1 MLCPKCKNEL
11 VVEDKNYKC
20 PSCQIFLPV
29 VFYAYRLKQEDI
41 DKLVL
46 EGVSDEIEFF
56 SKTKKKKFKAKLVYK
71 NGKVDFEFC
80 SNKENEGK
88 IEEEREK
95 ENDTI
100 CIFLNSLSSGVVKV
114 FTIDGDKKEEKI
126 YDFGTKA
133 TRYSHALSLIAILSL
148 VPHNKKLRIISDD
161 IAFVKYAL
169 GEATPRNRDI
179 RTGIYVLLQ
188 ELKNYT
194 WSLELSMK
202 KLRLKGG
209 NSKKLS
215 KNLFPYVSVKKAEE
229 EERIIVEIE
238 NCNLAVEEHF
248 LEYMQKAVKLKL
260 GKYIVPKALN
270 EKLSIWQEAAKN

>member
-1 MLCPKCKNEL
+1 MLCPKCKNGL

-20 PSCQIFLPV
+20 PSCQISLPV
-29 VFYAYRLKQEDI
+29 AFYGYELKQEDI

-100 CIFLNSLSSGVVKV
+100 CIFLNSLSSGVVRV
-114 FTIDGDKKEEKI
+114 FKMDGGKKEEKI

-133 TRYSHALSLIAILSL
+133 TRYSHALSLIAILPL
-148 VPHNKKLRIISDD
+148 VPNDKKLRIISDD

-169 GEATPRNRDI
+169 GEATPRDRNI

-270 EKLSIWQEAAKN
+270 EKLNMWQEAAKN